1 MKNITYR
8 TNFLEKNVINGI
20 TEYDLSSLNFGDYEW
35 GDLDYYRVRLQ
46 DVQRPDLISFN
57 IYGTTNYWWFIMWFN
72 GISDIWNDLVEDMI
86 LKYPSID
93 KIREAFKIYNKE

>member
-1 MKNITYR
+1 MNNITYR
-8 TNFLEKNVINGI
+8 TNFLEKNVVDGK

-35 GDLDYYRVRLQ
+35 GDLQFYRVRYQ
-46 DVQRPDLISFN
+46 DIQRPDLISFN

-72 GISDIWNDLVEDMI
+72 GVSDIWNDLVENMI

-93 KIREAFKIYNKE
+93 KVREAFKSYNKE